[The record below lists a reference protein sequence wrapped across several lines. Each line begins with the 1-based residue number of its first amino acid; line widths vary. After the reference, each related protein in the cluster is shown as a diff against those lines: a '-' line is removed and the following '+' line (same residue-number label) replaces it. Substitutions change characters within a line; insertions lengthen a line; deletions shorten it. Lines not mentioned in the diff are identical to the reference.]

1 MKSATQYN
9 RNGSFARFAGFTLIE
24 LLVVIAIIAILAG
37 MLLPA
42 LSRAKES
49 GRRIACLNN
58 LRQLGLSLRMYADD
72 NDGEFPPRLNQD
84 RWPTALKSGYQT
96 LGLLICPTDGK
107 NPVTFGT
114 NDPVHF
120 PADAAPRSY
129 IINAWNDYFEDM
141 LGDASFNS
149 VYMAGTYPHGMRDI
163 NVPHPSETVAFGEK
177 HTDSGHF
184 YMDLF
189 ENQGNDVEELELG
202 RHSSGGLG
210 TRSGGSNHAFLDGS
224 SRFLK
229 FGTSL
234 TPLNLW
240 AVSDTNRIKLQV
252 TF

>member
-1 MKSATQYN
+1 MNNTTQKD
-9 RNGSFARFAGFTLIE
+9 RSSRFGKVRGFTLIE

-37 MLLPA
+37 LLLPA
-42 LSRAKES
+42 LGRAKES

-58 LRQLGLSLRMYADD
+58 LRQLGLSLSMYADD
-72 NDGEFPPRLNQD
+72 NQGEYPPRLNQD
-84 RWPTALKSGYQT
+84 RWPTALRSGYQT
-96 LGLLICPTDGK
+96 LNLLICPTDGK
-107 NPVTFGT
+107 NPVSFGT
-114 NDPVHF
+114 NDPVNF

-129 IINAWNDYFEDM
+129 IINAWNDYFEDS
-141 LGDASFNS
+141 LGDAAFNS
-149 VYMAGTYPHGMRDI
+149 VYMAGTYPHGMRDLS
-163 NVPHPSETVAFGEK
+163 VPHPSETVAFGEK

-202 RHSSGGLG
+202 RHSSGGVG

-229 FGTSL
+229 FGAGL
-234 TPLNLW
+234 HPLNLW